1 MSFKDKKPEFFRM
14 GSGDNLVYSVAEVD
28 EYLAIVE
35 PMAENWEKYEGLGFL
50 PVELFTK
57 LIRFFDELRG
67 YAAENTQMQIK
78 AEGFYNKLIVI
89 ENPLK
94 MYEKLDAI
102 KKFVEGRDH
111 HHRWQVNRGREV
123 RESMKIMK
131 EELDPIIKLLEAS

>member
-1 MSFKDKKPEFFRM
+1 MSFKDKKPNTIPEGYYYTASEM
-14 GSGDNLVYSVAEVD
+14 D

-50 PVELFTK
+50 PVELFTR

-94 MYEKLDAI
+94 MYEKLEAV
-102 KKFVEGRDH
+102 KSWVEYELIEYDNRRLHFAAYKLERDRH
-111 HHRWQVNRGREV
+111 DRLIQLD
-123 RESMKIMK
+123 KI
-131 EELDPIIKLLEAS
+131 LGAS